1 MNSTPNTHDDL
12 IASADEQIA
21 SAYEKLALV
30 DEQLARMS
38 GKPAKIE
45 PDAARDP
52 SVEPV
57 AQPPQGNWLARRGLI
72 GLLSAA
78 CIAAGIVVGFVLRS
92 SYGGAMLIGAQSAPR
107 LVSTAAPPSNDPA
120 PPAHADPLPV
130 QVAAAEAA
138 PPQAAPLT
146 QTGPQPAAAAAPAV
160 SEQAQLLQKMTGD
173 IANLE
178 RAIEQLKAKQ
188 DQMASD
194 NAKAIEQLK
203 AKQEDV
209 VRLLAKNSEQS
220 ASPRTSPLSAGQP
233 QSPQARTRLPAP
245 PPRRSYPPRAYYDDE
260 W

>member
-38 GKPAKIE
+38 GKSAKIE
-45 PDAARDP
+45 RDAAPDP

-57 AQPPQGNWLARRGLI
+57 AQPPQGNWPARRGFI

-78 CIAAGIVVGFVLRS
+78 CIAGIVLGFVLRS
-92 SYGGAMLIGAQSAPR
+92 SYGGAMLIGAQWAPR
-107 LVSTAAPPSNDPA
+107 LVSTAALPSNNPA
-120 PPAHADPLPV
+120 PPAQADPLPV

-138 PPQAAPLT
+138 PPKAAPLA
-146 QTGPQPAAAAAPAV
+146 QTGPQDAAAAVPAV

-178 RAIEQLKAKQ
+178 QAIEQLKTKQ
-188 DQMASD
+188 DQIASD
-194 NAKAIEQLK
+194 NAKAIEQIK
-203 AKQEDV
+203 AKQEDI
-209 VRLLAKNSEQS
+209 VRLLARISEQS
-220 ASPRTSPLSAGQP
+220 ASPRTSPPSAGQS
-233 QSPQARTRLPAP
+233 QSPQARIRPPAP
-245 PPRRSYPPRAYYDDE
+245 PPRRPYPPRLYYEDE